1 MTLTRSFTYVKPG
14 SLPEAL
20 ALLAEHG
27 REAAVLAGGTDLVAW
42 MRDALVAPEMVVD
55 LKGLPGLGG
64 IALVDGTLRLGA
76 LATFSDVLRS
86 PVVASTFPLLAEMA
100 GTVASVGIRNRA
112 TVVGNLCSAV
122 PSNDAGPVLLAAG
135 ASLQVV
141 GPNGERTITLADWFL
156 GPRRTSLA
164 EGELVTGITIPLPG
178 PDGGCYLK
186 LGRYRGEDLAQAS
199 VAVLA
204 LPGHRYR
211 IAFGAVAPATA
222 RAAAIEQTL
231 EGRALDDTALAEA
244 ADLVPAAISPI
255 SDLRASAEYRTH
267 MCRVMLVRA
276 LRAAAGRL
284 GGDGPPYGAR
294 LL

>member
-1 MTLTRSFTYVKPG
+1 MTITRSFTYVKPG

-27 REAAVLAGGTDLVAW
+27 RAAAVLAGGTDLVSW
-42 MRDALVAPEMVVD
+42 MRDALVAPEVVVD
-55 LKGLPGLGG
+55 VKGIPGLGG

-86 PVVASTFPLLAEMA
+86 PVVAAAFPVLAEMA
-100 GTVASVGIRNRA
+100 GMVASVGIRNRA

-135 ASLQVV
+135 AALQLA
-141 GPNGERTITLADWFL
+141 GPRGERTIPLAEWFL

-178 PDGGCYLK
+178 PHGACYLK

-204 LPGHRYR
+204 LPDRRYR
-211 IAFGAVAPATA
+211 IAFGAVAPATV
-222 RAAAIEQTL
+222 RATTIEEFL
-231 EGRALDDTALAEA
+231 EGRALDEAALAGA
-244 ADLVPAAISPI
+244 AGLVAGTISPI
-255 SDLRASAEYRTH
+255 SDLRASAEYRDH

-276 LRAAAGRL
+276 MRAATGRL
-284 GGDGPPYGAR
+284 AGGGPPYGAR

>member
-1 MTLTRSFTYVKPG
+1 VKPG

-27 REAAVLAGGTDLVAW
+27 RGAAVLAGGTDLVAW
-42 MRDALVAPEMVVD
+42 MRDDLASPAVVVD
-55 LKGLPGLGG
+55 VKGVPGLGG
-64 IALVDGTLRLGA
+64 IAQVDGNLHLGA
-76 LATFSDVLRS
+76 LATFSEALRS
-86 PVVASTFPLLAEMA
+86 PVVADAFPVLAEMA

-135 ASLQVV
+135 ANLQVA
-141 GPNGERTITLADWFL
+141 GPNGERTIPLSEWFL
-156 GPRRTSLA
+156 GPRRTALLS
-164 EGELVTGITIPLPG
+164 GELVTGISVPLPG
-178 PDGGCYLK
+178 AHGGCYLK

-204 LPGHRYR
+204 LPGNRYR
-211 IAFGAVAPATA
+211 ITFGAVAPTTVRATA
-222 RAAAIEQTL
+222 IEAAL
-231 EGRALDDTALAEA
+231 EGRPLNDAALANA
-244 ADLVPAAISPI
+244 ADLAPGQIAPI
-255 SDLRASAEYRTH
+255 TDLRASAEYRTH

-284 GGDGPPYGAR
+284 TGDGPPYGTR

>member
-1 MTLTRSFTYVKPG
+1 MTTTRSFTYVKPG

-27 REAAVLAGGTDLVAW
+27 RAAAALAGGTDLVSW
-42 MRDALVAPEMVVD
+42 MRDDLVAPEVVVD
-55 LKGLPGLGG
+55 LKGIPGLSG
-64 IALVDGTLRLGA
+64 IALVDGTLRFGA
-76 LATFSDVLRS
+76 LATFSDLLAS
-86 PVVASTFPLLAEMA
+86 PVVAATMPALAEMA

-122 PSNDAGPVLLAAG
+122 PSNDAGPVLLATE
-135 ASLQVV
+135 ASLQVSDPV
-141 GPNGERTITLADWFL
+141 GERTIPLGEWFQ
-156 GPRRTSLA
+156 GPRRTALSH
-164 EGELVTGITIPLPG
+164 GELVTGLSVPLP
-178 PDGGCYLK
+178 DKHGGCYLK

-204 LPGHRYR
+204 VPGDRYR
-211 IAFGAVAPATA
+211 IAFGAVAPATF
-222 RAAAIEQTL
+222 RATAIEQYL
-231 EGRALDDTALAEA
+231 QGRALDDATLAGA
-244 ADLVPAAISPI
+244 ADLVAGQVSPI
-255 SDLRASAEYRTH
+255 TDLRASADYRIH

-284 GGDGPPYGAR
+284 AGDGPPYGTR

>member
-27 REAAVLAGGTDLVAW
+27 REAAVLAGGTDLVSW
-42 MRDALVAPEMVVD
+42 MRDDLVSPGLVVD
-55 LKGLPGLGG
+55 LKGIPGLGG

-86 PVVASTFPLLAEMA
+86 PVIAATFPVLAEAA

-112 TVVGNLCSAV
+112 TVAGNLCSAV

-135 ASLQVV
+135 ASLQIATRE
-141 GPNGERTITLADWFL
+141 GERTIPLADWFL

-164 EGELVTGITIPLPG
+164 EGELVTGINIPIPG
-178 PDGGCYLK
+178 PHGGCYLK

-211 IAFGAVAPATA
+211 IAFGAVAPAA
-222 RAAAIEQTL
+222 FRASGIEACL
-231 EGRALDDTALAEA
+231 ENRALDDASLAEA
-244 ADLVPAAISPI
+244 ADLVPGAISPI

-267 MCRVMLVRA
+267 MGRVMLVRA

>member
-1 MTLTRSFTYVKPG
+1 MTITRSFTYVKPG

-27 REAAVLAGGTDLVAW
+27 RGAAVLAGGTDLVAW
-42 MRDALVAPEMVVD
+42 MHDDLVSPEVVVD
-55 LKGLPGLGG
+55 LKGLRGLGG
-64 IALVDGTLRLGA
+64 IALVDGTLHVGA
-76 LATFSDVLRS
+76 LATFTDVLRS
-86 PVVASTFPLLAEMA
+86 PVVAAAFPVLAEMA

-135 ASLQVV
+135 ASLQVAEAKR
-141 GPNGERTITLADWFL
+141 ERTIALADWFL
-156 GPRRTSLA
+156 GPRRTALG
-164 EGELVTGITIPLPG
+164 EGELVTGASIPVPG
-178 PDGGCYLK
+178 RHGGCFLK

-204 LPGHRYR
+204 LPGNHYR
-211 IAFGAVAPATA
+211 IAFGAVAPATL
-222 RAAAIEQTL
+222 RAPALEAFL
-231 EGRALDDTALAEA
+231 EGRGLDEATLATA

-255 SDLRASAEYRTH
+255 SDIRASADYRTH
-267 MCRVMLVRA
+267 MCRVMLLRA

-284 GGDGPPYGAR
+284 NGDGPAYGTR

>member
-1 MTLTRSFTYVKPG
+1 
-14 SLPEAL
+14 
-20 ALLAEHG
+20 
-27 REAAVLAGGTDLVAW
+27 
-42 MRDALVAPEMVVD
+42 MRDELVAPEVVVD
-55 LKGLPGLGG
+55 VKGLTDLQG

-86 PVVASTFPLLAEMA
+86 AVVAAAFPVLAEMA
-100 GTVASVGIRNRA
+100 GVVASVGIRNRA
-112 TVVGNLCSAV
+112 TVAGNLCSAV

-135 ASLQVV
+135 ASLQVA
-141 GPNGERTITLADWFL
+141 GPHAERTIPLAEWFL

-164 EGELVTGITIPLPG
+164 EGELVTGITIPVPENH
-178 PDGGCYLK
+178 GGCYLK

-204 LPGHRYR
+204 LPGSRHR
-211 IAFGAVAPATA
+211 IAFGAVAPATV
-222 RAAAIEQTL
+222 RATAIEEFL
-231 EGRALDDTALAEA
+231 AGRALDEA
-244 ADLVPAAISPI
+244 ALGGAAALVPGVISPI
-255 SDLRASAEYRTH
+255 TDLRASAEYRTH

-284 GGDGPPYGAR
+284 AGDGPPYGTR

>member
-1 MTLTRSFTYVKPG
+1 MTTTRSFTYVKPG
-14 SLPEAL
+14 SLAEAL

-27 REAAVLAGGTDLVAW
+27 RGAAVLAGGTDLVSW
-42 MRDALVAPEMVVD
+42 MRDALVAPEVVVD
-55 LKGLPGLGG
+55 LKGLHDLGG

-86 PVVASTFPLLAEMA
+86 PVVAAAFPVLAEMA

-135 ASLQVV
+135 ASLEVA
-141 GPNGERTITLADWFL
+141 GPSSERTIPLAEWFL

-164 EGELVTGITIPLPG
+164 EGELVTAITIPLPG
-178 PDGGCYLK
+178 PHGGCYLK

-204 LPGHRYR
+204 LPDRRYR
-211 IAFGAVAPATA
+211 IAFGAVSPATV
-222 RAAAIEQTL
+222 RATTIEACL
-231 EGRALDDTALAEA
+231 EGRAFDDAALAEA
-244 ADLVPAAISPI
+244 AGLVAGIISPI
-255 SDLRASAEYRTH
+255 TDLRASAEYRTH
-267 MCRVMLVRA
+267 MCRVMLMRA

-284 GGDGPPYGAR
+284 ANQGPSYGAR

>member
-27 REAAVLAGGTDLVAW
+27 RGAAVLAGGTDLVSW
-42 MRDALVAPEMVVD
+42 MRDDLAAPEVLVD
-55 LKGLPGLGG
+55 LKGIPGLAG
-64 IALVDGTLRLGA
+64 IATVDGTLRLGA
-76 LATFSDVLRS
+76 RATFSDVLRS
-86 PVVASTFPLLAEMA
+86 PAVAAVFPVLAEMA
-100 GTVASVGIRNRA
+100 GVVASVGIRNRA
-112 TVVGNLCSAV
+112 TLVGNLCSAV

-135 ASLQVV
+135 ASLQVA
-141 GPNGERTITLADWFL
+141 GPEGEHTIPLGDWFL
-156 GPRRTSLA
+156 GPRRTALG
-164 EGELVTGITIPLPG
+164 EDELVTGITIPLPG
-178 PDGGCYLK
+178 AHGGCYLK

-204 LPGHRYR
+204 LPGSRYR
-211 IAFGAVAPATA
+211 IAFGAVAPAA
-222 RAAAIEQTL
+222 FRATAIEACL
-231 EGRALDDTALAEA
+231 EGRALDDGALSAA
-244 ADLVPAAISPI
+244 ADLVPGVISPI
-255 SDLRASAEYRTH
+255 TDIRASAEYRTH

-284 GGDGPPYGAR
+284 AGDGPPYGER

>member
-20 ALLAEHG
+20 ALLTEHG
-27 REAAVLAGGTDLVAW
+27 REAAVLAGGTDLVSW
-42 MRDALVAPEMVVD
+42 MRDALVAPEVVID
-55 LKGLPGLGG
+55 LKGVPGLGS
-64 IALVDGTLRLGA
+64 IALVDGTLSLGA

-86 PVVASTFPLLAEMA
+86 PVVAAAFPVLVEMA

-112 TVVGNLCSAV
+112 TVAGNLCSAV

-135 ASLQVV
+135 ANLQIATRE
-141 GPNGERTITLADWFL
+141 GERTIPLADWFL

-178 PDGGCYLK
+178 SHGGCYLK

-204 LPGHRYR
+204 LPGGRYR
-211 IAFGAVAPATA
+211 IAFGAVAPAVF
-222 RAAAIEQTL
+222 RATSIEACL
-231 EGRALDDTALAEA
+231 EGRALDEAALAEVA
-244 ADLVPAAISPI
+244 GLVAGAISPI

>member
-27 REAAVLAGGTDLVAW
+27 RGAAVLAGGTDLVSW
-42 MRDALVAPEMVVD
+42 MRDDLVAPEVVVD

-64 IALVDGTLRLGA
+64 IALVNGTLRLGA
-76 LATFSDVLRS
+76 LATFSDLLRS
-86 PVVASTFPLLAEMA
+86 PAVAAAMPVLAEMA

-112 TVVGNLCSAV
+112 TVAGNLCSAV
-122 PSNDAGPVLLAAG
+122 PSNDAGPALLAAG
-135 ASLQVV
+135 AILQVA
-141 GPNGERTITLADWFL
+141 GREGERTIRLADWFL
-156 GPRRTSLA
+156 GPRRTSLR
-164 EGELVTGITIPLPG
+164 EGELVTGITVPLPG
-178 PDGGCYLK
+178 PHGGCYLK

-211 IAFGAVAPATA
+211 IAFGAVAPATV
-222 RAAAIEQTL
+222 RAAAIEAHL
-231 EGRALDDTALAEA
+231 AGRPLDDAALAGA
-244 ADLVPAAISPI
+244 AALVAGEISPI
-255 SDLRASAEYRTH
+255 TDIRASADYRRH

-284 GGDGPPYGAR
+284 AGGGPPYGER

>member
-1 MTLTRSFTYVKPG
+1 MTITRSFTYVKPG

-27 REAAVLAGGTDLVAW
+27 RGAAVLAGGTDLVSW
-42 MRDALVAPEMVVD
+42 MHDDLVSPEVVVD
-55 LKGLPGLGG
+55 LKGIPGLGG
-64 IALVDGTLRLGA
+64 IALVDGTLHVGA

-86 PVVASTFPLLAEMA
+86 PVVAAAFPVLAEMA

-135 ASLQVV
+135 ASLQVA
-141 GPNGERTITLADWFL
+141 GPNNERTIALADWFL
-156 GPRRTSLA
+156 GPRRTALG
-164 EGELVTGITIPLPG
+164 EGELVTGVSIPVPG
-178 PDGGCYLK
+178 KHGGCYLK

-199 VAVLA
+199 N
-204 LPGHRYR
+204 HYR
-211 IAFGAVAPATA
+211 VAFGAVAPATL
-222 RAAAIEQTL
+222 RAIAIEAFL
-231 EGRALDDTALAEA
+231 EGRGLDDAALADA
-244 ADLVPAAISPI
+244 TDLVPGTISPI
-255 SDLRASAEYRTH
+255 TDLRASAEYRTH

-284 GGDGPPYGAR
+284 AGDGPPYGTR

>member
-1 MTLTRSFTYVKPG
+1 
-14 SLPEAL
+14 
-20 ALLAEHG
+20 
-27 REAAVLAGGTDLVAW
+27 
-42 MRDALVAPEMVVD
+42 VVD
-55 LKGLPGLGG
+55 LKAIPGLGG
-64 IALVDGTLRLGA
+64 IALIDGTVRLGA

-86 PVVASTFPLLAEMA
+86 PVVAAVFPVLAEMA
-100 GTVASVGIRNRA
+100 GVVASVGIRNRA

-135 ASLQVV
+135 ASLQVA
-141 GPNGERTITLADWFL
+141 GLQGERTIPLAQWFL
-156 GPRRTSLA
+156 GPRRTALGD
-164 EGELVTGITIPLPG
+164 GEVVTGIAIPVPG
-178 PDGGCYLK
+178 PHGACFLK

-204 LPGHRYR
+204 LPGDHYR
-211 IAFGAVAPATA
+211 ITFGAVAPTTVRSGAV
-222 RAAAIEQTL
+222 EESL
-231 EGRALDDTALAEA
+231 EGRSLDEATLAAA

-255 SDLRASAEYRTH
+255 TDIRASAEYRTH

-284 GGDGPPYGAR
+284 AGEGPAYGER

>member
-1 MTLTRSFTYVKPG
+1 MTITRSFTYVKPG

-27 REAAVLAGGTDLVAW
+27 RGAAVLAGGTDLVSW
-42 MRDALVAPEMVVD
+42 MRDDLVSPEVVLD
-55 LKGLPGLGG
+55 LKGIPGLGG

-86 PVVASTFPLLAEMA
+86 PVAATAFPMLAEMA
-100 GTVASVGIRNRA
+100 AAVASVGIRNRA
-112 TVVGNLCSAV
+112 TVAGNLCSAV

-135 ASLQVV
+135 ASVQVA
-141 GPNGERTITLADWFL
+141 GPNGGRTLPLAEWFL
-156 GPRRTSLA
+156 GPRRTALG
-164 EGELVTGITIPLPG
+164 EGELVTGISIPLPG
-178 PDGGCYLK
+178 KHGGCYLK

-204 LPGHRYR
+204 LPDHRYR
-211 IAFGAVAPATA
+211 IAFGAVAPATL
-222 RAAAIEQTL
+222 RATAIEAYL
-231 EGRALDDTALAEA
+231 EGRDLDEAALTAA
-244 ADLVPAAISPI
+244 ADLVPGTISPI
-255 SDLRASAEYRTH
+255 SDLRASAAYRTH

-284 GGDGPPYGAR
+284 NGDGPPYGTR

>member
-1 MTLTRSFTYVKPG
+1 MTITRSFTYVKPG

-27 REAAVLAGGTDLVAW
+27 REAAVLAGGTDLVSW
-42 MRDALVAPEMVVD
+42 MRDALVAPEVVVD
-55 LKGLPGLGG
+55 LKGLPDLGG

-86 PVVASTFPLLAEMA
+86 PVVAAAFPVLAEMA
-100 GTVASVGIRNRA
+100 GVVASVGIRNRA
-112 TVVGNLCSAV
+112 TVAGNLCSAV
-122 PSNDAGPVLLAAG
+122 PSNDAGPILLAAG
-135 ASLQVV
+135 ASLQTA
-141 GPNGERTITLADWFL
+141 GPKGEHTIPLAEWFL

-178 PDGGCYLK
+178 PHGGCHLK

-204 LPGHRYR
+204 LPDRRYR
-211 IAFGAVAPATA
+211 IAFGAVAPATV
-222 RAAAIEQTL
+222 RAATIEACL
-231 EGRALDDTALAEA
+231 EGRALDDAALAEA
-244 ADLVPAAISPI
+244 AGLVAGAISPI
-255 SDLRASAEYRTH
+255 SDLRASAEYRDH

-284 GGDGPPYGAR
+284 AGDGPPYGTR

>member
-27 REAAVLAGGTDLVAW
+27 REAAVLAGGTDLVSW
-42 MRDALVAPEMVVD
+42 MRDALVAPEVVVD
-55 LKGLPGLGG
+55 LKGLPGLEG
-64 IALVDGTLRLGA
+64 ITLMDGTLRLGA

-86 PVVASTFPLLAEMA
+86 PVVAAAFPVLAEMA
-100 GTVASVGIRNRA
+100 GVVASVGIRNRA
-112 TVVGNLCSAV
+112 TVAGNLCSAV

-135 ASLQVV
+135 ASLQVA
-141 GPNGERTITLADWFL
+141 GPKGERSIPVADWFQ

-164 EGELVTGITIPLPG
+164 GGELVTGITIPLPG
-178 PDGGCYLK
+178 PHGGCYLK

-204 LPGHRYR
+204 LPDRRYR
-211 IAFGAVAPATA
+211 IAFGAVAPATM
-222 RAAAIEQTL
+222 RATAIEACL
-231 EGRALDDTALAEA
+231 KGRALDDPALAEA
-244 ADLVPAAISPI
+244 AGLVAGAISPI
-255 SDLRASAEYRTH
+255 SDLRASAEYRAH

-284 GGDGPPYGAR
+284 SGDGPPYGTR

>member
-27 REAAVLAGGTDLVAW
+27 REAAVLAGGTDLVSW
-42 MRDALVAPEMVVD
+42 MRDALVAPEVVVD

-86 PVVASTFPLLAEMA
+86 PVVAAAFPVLAEMA
-100 GTVASVGIRNRA
+100 ATVASVGIRNRA

-135 ASLQVV
+135 ASLQVA
-141 GPNGERTITLADWFL
+141 GPKGERTIPLADWFL

-178 PDGGCYLK
+178 PHGGCYLK

-204 LPGHRYR
+204 LPDRRYR
-211 IAFGAVAPATA
+211 IAFGAVAPATV
-222 RAAAIEQTL
+222 RATAIEACL
-231 EGRALDDTALAEA
+231 EGRALDDAALAEA
-244 ADLVPAAISPI
+244 AGLVAGAISPI

-284 GGDGPPYGAR
+284 AGDGPPYGAR

>member
-1 MTLTRSFTYVKPG
+1 MTVTRSFTYVKPG

-20 ALLAEHG
+20 ALLAGHG
-27 REAAVLAGGTDLVAW
+27 REVAVLAGGTDLVSW
-42 MRDALVAPEMVVD
+42 MRDDLVSPELVVD
-55 LKGLPGLGG
+55 IKGIPGLGG
-64 IALVDGTLRLGA
+64 LALVDGALHLGA

-86 PVVASTFPLLAEMA
+86 PVVAAAFPVLAETA

-135 ASLQVV
+135 ANLHIA
-141 GPNGERTITLADWFL
+141 GPRGERTIPVADWFL
-156 GPRRTSLA
+156 GPRRTALG
-164 EGELVTGITIPLPG
+164 EGELVTGVSIPLPG
-178 PDGGCYLK
+178 RHGGCYLK

-204 LPGHRYR
+204 LPGDRYR
-211 IAFGAVAPATA
+211 IAFGAVAPAA
-222 RAAAIEQTL
+222 FRATAIEACL
-231 EGRALDDTALAEA
+231 EGRALDEAALAEA
-244 ADLVPAAISPI
+244 AGLVAGAISPI
-255 SDLRASAEYRTH
+255 SDLRASAEYRAH

-284 GGDGPPYGAR
+284 AGDGPPYGAR

>member
-1 MTLTRSFTYVKPG
+1 MTITRSFTYVKPG

-27 REAAVLAGGTDLVAW
+27 RGAAVLAGGTDLVSW
-42 MRDALVAPEMVVD
+42 MHDDLVSPEVVVD
-55 LKGLPGLGG
+55 LKGIPGLGG

-86 PVVASTFPLLAEMA
+86 PLVATAFPVLAEMA

-112 TVVGNLCSAV
+112 TVAGNLCSAV

-135 ASLQVV
+135 ASLLVAGLQ
-141 GPNGERTITLADWFL
+141 GERTLPLTDWFL
-156 GPRRTSLA
+156 GPRRTALG
-164 EGELVTGITIPLPG
+164 EGELVIGISLPLPG
-178 PDGGCYLK
+178 RHGGCYLK
-186 LGRYRGEDLAQAS
+186 LGRYRGEDLAQAG

-204 LPGHRYR
+204 FPGSRYR
-211 IAFGAVAPATA
+211 IAFGAVAPAPV
-222 RAAAIEQTL
+222 RAPAIEACL
-231 EGRALDDTALAEA
+231 EGRDLDEPTIAAV
-244 ADLVPAAISPI
+244 ADLVPGAISPI
-255 SDLRASAEYRTH
+255 SDLRASAAYRTH

-284 GGDGPPYGAR
+284 DGAGPPYGTR

>member
-1 MTLTRSFTYVKPG
+1 MTTTRSFTYVKPG

-27 REAAVLAGGTDLVAW
+27 REAAVLAGGTDLVSW
-42 MRDALVAPEMVVD
+42 MRDALVAPELVVD
-55 LKGLPGLGG
+55 LKGIPGLGG

-86 PVVASTFPLLAEMA
+86 PVVAAAFPVLAEMA

-135 ASLQVV
+135 ASLQAA
-141 GPNGERTITLADWFL
+141 GPNGERTIPLSDWFL

-178 PDGGCYLK
+178 PHGGCYLK

-204 LPGHRYR
+204 LPGRRYR
-211 IAFGAVAPATA
+211 IAFGAVAPAVVPGHRH
-222 RAAAIEQTL
+222 RADPGGPGPRRACA
-231 EGRALDDTALAEA
+231 GRSRRHGPRRHLSHHRHPSL
-244 ADLVPAAISPI
+244 
-255 SDLRASAEYRTH
+255 
-267 MCRVMLVRA
+267 CRVPGPTC
-276 LRAAAGRL
+276 AG
-284 GGDGPPYGAR
+284 
-294 LL
+294 

>member
-1 MTLTRSFTYVKPG
+1 MTITRSFTYVKPG

-27 REAAVLAGGTDLVAW
+27 REAAVLAGGTDLVSW
-42 MRDALVAPEMVVD
+42 MRDALVAPEVVID
-55 LKGLPGLGG
+55 LKGVPGLGS
-64 IALVDGTLRLGA
+64 IALVDGTLSLGA

-86 PVVASTFPLLAEMA
+86 PVVAAAFPVLAEMA

-112 TVVGNLCSAV
+112 TVAGNLCSAV

-135 ASLQVV
+135 ASLQVAGLQV
-141 GPNGERTITLADWFL
+141 ERTVPLADWFL

-178 PDGGCYLK
+178 PHGGCYLK

-204 LPGHRYR
+204 LPGNRYR
-211 IAFGAVAPATA
+211 IAFGAVAPASF
-222 RAAAIEQTL
+222 RASGIEACL
-231 EGRALDDTALAEA
+231 ENRALDDASLAQA
-244 ADLVPAAISPI
+244 ADLVPGAISPI

-276 LRAAAGRL
+276 LQAAAGRL